1 MDDFCLLAQT
11 PLHTKTL
18 NTVLH
23 NIDAVFKDHPQSSRR
38 QIISQSKLDKG
49 DAAWSCHK
57 RLLGW
62 DIDTMHMT
70 LTIPRHR
77 HDKLLL
83 HLADASTKIRVS
95 RKKWQQ
101 LLGELRSVALVIPS
115 AKYLFSIMQHALID
129 QPGPRI
135 RLNAVL
141 KHSITDWKNLLTSL
155 LQPVSLHHLVPTAP
169 TSIAACD
176 ASKDGMGGLSFH

>member
-1 MDDFCLLAQT
+1 VLPIGQLDTPPLSYTDVYMDDFCLLAQT

-95 RKKWQQ
+95 REKMATIF
-101 LLGELRSVALVIPS
+101 R
-115 AKYLFSIMQHALID
+115 
-129 QPGPRI
+129 
-135 RLNAVL
+135 
-141 KHSITDWKNLLTSL
+141 SIT
-155 LQPVSLHHLVPTAP
+155 QRR
-169 TSIAACD
+169 
-176 ASKDGMGGLSFH
+176 LSYTIS